1 MNTHKTSTF
10 TAAFTASAAAV
21 TTAAALLVSLAACKG
36 GHDAAQA
43 LPKPQVSVLTL
54 HPQAV
59 PVTAELPGRVV
70 AFLEAEVRPQVNG
83 IIQQR
88 LFVEGGEVKAGQ
100 PLYQIDPASYRAA
113 RDAAEAALLRAQAAI
128 PAAQAKAARNMGLI
142 KQNAISRQEYEEA
155 LDTLAQARANVAAA
169 KASLESARIDLERT
183 TLRAPISGRI
193 GRSSLTPGALVS
205 ASQSAPLTTIHQIDR
220 VNVDLT
226 QSSANLLDLREAVD
240 AGRVTTANGGVSVK
254 LKLENGTLYPLEGKL
269 EFGESS
275 VATGTGTYTLRAVV
289 PNPRRLLLPGM
300 YVRAMVEEGTM
311 PNAYLLPQ
319 RAVSRNTRG
328 EATALFVRGGKVEEV
343 ELAGAREHG
352 NDWLVTHGVRN
363 GDALIVEGSQ
373 MVRAGDAVATTAV
386 TIDTSTG
393 KVQPLPARAAGAKA
407 DANANANVDP
417 SADANAKAAAK
428 ANAGT
433 EPNAP
438 QANRS

>member
-1 MNTHKTSTF
+1 MNTHQIKKT
-10 TAAFTASAAAV
+10 AAAV
-21 TTAAALLVSLAACKG
+21 ALLLSLVACKG
-36 GHDAAQA
+36 GQGQDAAQDM
-43 LPKPQVSVLTL
+43 PKPQVSVVTL

-70 AFLEAEVRPQVNG
+70 AFLEAEVRPQVGG

-128 PAAQAKAARNMGLI
+128 PSAQARANRNMDLI
-142 KQNAISRQEYEEA
+142 KQNAISRQDYEESNDA
-155 LDTLAQARANVAAA
+155 LAQARANVAAA
-169 KASLESARIDLERT
+169 KAALESARIDLDRT
-183 TLRAPISGRI
+183 TIRAPISGRI
-193 GRSSLTPGALVS
+193 DRSSLTPGALVS
-205 ASQSAPLTTIHQIDR
+205 ASQSVPLTTIHQIDR

-226 QSSANLLDLREAVD
+226 QSSASLLDLREAID
-240 AGRVTTANGGVSVK
+240 AGRVVSANGGVSVK
-254 LKLENGTLYPLEGKL
+254 LKLENGALYPLDGKL

-275 VATGTGTYTLRAVV
+275 VATGTGTYTLRAVM
-289 PNPRRLLLPGM
+289 PNPRRVLLPGM
-300 YVRAMVEEGTM
+300 YVRAIVEEGTV

-352 NDWLVTHGVRN
+352 NDWLVMHGVRD

-373 MVRAGDAVATTAV
+373 QVQAGVAVSTTEVA
-386 TIDTSTG
+386 IDSATG
-393 KVQPLPARAAGAKA
+393 KVQPLPARAA
-407 DANANANVDP
+407 DANGNGSTNANA
-417 SADANAKAAAK
+417 
-428 ANAGT
+428 
-433 EPNAP
+433 AP
-438 QANRS
+438 QAKRS